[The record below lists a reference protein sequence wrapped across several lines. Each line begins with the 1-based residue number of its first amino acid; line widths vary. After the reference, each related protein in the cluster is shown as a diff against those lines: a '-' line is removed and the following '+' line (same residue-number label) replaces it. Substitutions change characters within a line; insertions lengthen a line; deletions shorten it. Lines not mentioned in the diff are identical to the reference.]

1 MAVHHINTH
10 LLMVRLHQ
18 AIIPAAL
25 KVMCNAITNQR
36 SGKLELRI

>member
-1 MAVHHINTH
+1 MTVHHINTH
-10 LLMVRLHQ
+10 LLMVHLHQ

-25 KVMCNAITNQR
+25 KVMYNAIAHQR